1 MKNGETKL
9 VHPPENS
16 RQYLKYETMKPIRIS
31 KELIVRSE
39 SQSSIKKRR
48 TTVMKRNASADCDL
62 DVSLREDFINELF

>member
-1 MKNGETKL
+1 
-9 VHPPENS
+9 
-16 RQYLKYETMKPIRIS
+16 MKPIRIS